1 MPNMIRA
8 DKIEPPPMGQKFS
21 RAEAGEA
28 GVVVTVSTA
37 VPLPPDARFM
47 LPGFR
52 LHVGRPCAPAGE
64 AIGEQVKFRV
74 PEYVLPAVR
83 VTLPVALDP
92 GETGDRG
99 STDITNGA
107 RVTTVVA
114 RAVA

>member
-8 DKIEPPPMGQKFS
+8 AKIELPPMGQKFS

-28 GVVVTVSTA
+28 AVVVTVSTA
-37 VPLPPDARFM
+37 VPFPPDARLM
-47 LPGFR
+47 LTGFR
-52 LHVGRPCAPAGE
+52 LHVGKPWAPAGE
-64 AIGEQVKFRV
+64 AIREQVRFMV

-107 RVTTVVA
+107 TVTTVVA
-114 RAVA
+114 LAVA